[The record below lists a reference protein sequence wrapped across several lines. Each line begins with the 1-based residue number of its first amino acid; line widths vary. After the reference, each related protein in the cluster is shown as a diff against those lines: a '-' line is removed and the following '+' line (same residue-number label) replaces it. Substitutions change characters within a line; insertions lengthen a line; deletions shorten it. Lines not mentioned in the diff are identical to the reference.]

1 MRRIPAKSQAQFLPH
16 KLLVDFISMR
26 YVDAGMRVLPLI
38 SMLAL
43 LQQTNSTARAESVP
57 TAGRKQSTP
66 LPEPLDMLCLCRRF
80 QSPKLHLK
88 VTDAACTSS
97 ASRWKPLQIENPA
110 YTAIGTDGE
119 IGTPGGLHAVIA
131 THGKTAAIAIRHQE
145 GEGIFDDELWEAMS
159 MWGRAALDL
168 SVPSVFTPCSMSS
181 SAASALQRAIYNA
194 RLSRQYSY
202 VYQLQQLIDAV
213 VTQLGPEYTV
223 VFTGYSLGGAYA
235 QIAALQHS
243 APAVVF
249 ASLGIQDILL
259 NFCPELVNSVATAK
273 IVNYV
278 DNRDDVPKMDCQVAK
293 VCQLKQA
300 ADTKELT
307 AEQVHLGFVYGSQGI
322 VTALTAKGYD
332 KSLIEC
338 IDGKTWSK
346 THGHCEGDT
355 CRKVNKVIQT
365 AADNKDL

>member
-1 MRRIPAKSQAQFLPH
+1 
-16 KLLVDFISMR
+16 
-26 YVDAGMRVLPLI
+26 MRVVPLI
-38 SMLAL
+38 SLLTL
-43 LQQTNSTARAESVP
+43 LQQSNCSAHESAP
-57 TAGRKQSTP
+57 AAGSKQSQTTVP
-66 LPEPLDMLCLCRRF
+66 DPLDMLCLCRRF

-88 VTDAACTSS
+88 VTDTACTFS
-97 ASRWKPLQIENPA
+97 AARWKPLQLENPA
-110 YTAIGTDGE
+110 YTAVGADGE
-119 IGTPGGLHAVIA
+119 VVTPGGLHVVIA

-168 SVPSVFTPCSMSS
+168 SVPSIFTPCSMSS

-202 VYQLQQLIDAV
+202 VYQLQQLVDAIV
-213 VTQLGPEYTV
+213 KQLGPTYTV

-235 QIAALQHS
+235 QIVALQYS

-259 NFCPELVNSVATAK
+259 NFYPELVSSVNTANM
-273 IVNYV
+273 VNFV

-293 VCQLKQA
+293 VCQLKQT
-300 ADTKELT
+300 ADAYKLT
-307 AEQVHLGFVYGSQGI
+307 TEQVHLGFVYGAQGI
-322 VTALTAKGYD
+322 VTALAKGYD
-332 KSLIEC
+332 KSQLDC
-338 IDGKTWSK
+338 IDGKLWSE

-355 CRKVNKVIQT
+355 CQRVKKVIQT
-365 AADNKDL
+365 AADDKDL